1 MQVIQNIGLLA
12 ERSIKPFVI
21 GRKNWLFCN
30 TPGGAKSSATIYSLI
45 QTALENGLKPQV
57 YLEYVFQQI
66 QKNDEVEIET
76 LLPWAKDIPLRCK
89 MPIAKS

>member
-1 MQVIQNIGLLA
+1 LA

-45 QTALENGLKPQV
+45 QTALENGLKP
-57 YLEYVFQQI
+57 LEYLSYIFGKIQQNEDFPI
-66 QKNDEVEIET
+66 QQLV
-76 LLPWAKDIPLRCK
+76 PWAEEIPAHCK
-89 MPIAKS
+89 LPQDVLAQK